1 MKHDVVIIPYGGG
14 TNVTQALMC
23 NPDEKRMIISADVTR
38 MNHVRSVDRIN
49 MTALVEAGILG

>member
-23 NPDEKRMIISADVTR
+23 NQDEKRMIISADVTR

>member
-1 MKHDVVIIPYGGG
+1 
-14 TNVTQALMC
+14 
-23 NPDEKRMIISADVTR
+23 MIISADVTR